1 MEELGPTFIKL
12 GQILS
17 TRSDLLPDPSIREL
31 LEQSVLMGLGA
42 VSLTRETA
50 QNLVDE
56 MVKRGQAQR
65 EEASDMVEQLI
76 QRGEKERNALRK
88 LIREEV
94 HEVLR
99 ELQLPT
105 HADMK
110 AVERK
115 LDAILQKLEATP
127 QE

>member
-1 MEELGPTFIKL
+1 MT
-12 GQILS
+12 
-17 TRSDLLPDPSIREL
+17 TIREL
-31 LEQSVLMGLGA
+31 LEQGMLLGLGA

-65 EEASDMVEQLI
+65 EEASDMVEQLLK
-76 QRGEKERNALRK
+76 RGERERNALRK

-94 HEVLR
+94 QEVLK
-99 ELQLPT
+99 ELQMPT
-105 HADMK
+105 HADLK
-110 AVERK
+110 AIEKK
-115 LDAILQKLEATP
+115 LDAILHKLETSA

>member
-1 MEELGPTFIKL
+1 MA
-12 GQILS
+12 
-17 TRSDLLPDPSIREL
+17 SIREL
-31 LEQSVLMGLGA
+31 LEQGMLMGLGA

-65 EEASDMVEQLI
+65 EEASEMVEQLLK
-76 QRGEKERNALRK
+76 RGEKERNALRR

-94 HEVLR
+94 QEVLK

-105 HADMK
+105 HADMRTL
-110 AVERK
+110 ERK